1 MSIESEKQVFYAGN
15 GTAGMENMTAPT
27 GFFIQ
32 SKTGNMESNE
42 SVAYREM
49 NDRLTELKKK
59 CWDNQ
64 TERLDVHK
72 FAQLILEDV
81 MSICE
86 DLGDKGMDGHYC
98 VDAIAKKYQMR
109 QWS

>member
-1 MSIESEKQVFYAGN
+1 M
-15 GTAGMENMTAPT
+15 
-27 GFFIQ
+27 
-32 SKTGNMESNE
+32 NE
-42 SVAYREM
+42 QI
-49 NDRLTELKKK
+49 NELKKK

-64 TERLDVHK
+64 TERLDVEK
-72 FAQLILEDV
+72 LAKLLLADV